1 MRDDRHGPAFVP
13 ARDVAQ
19 CRLDPIVQRQQ
30 RFAAVGQRER
40 RLACAPAP
48 VSVRIDAL
56 DLLVGASLVAAVMPL
71 AQAPLDAKLQ
81 SVRGGD
87 RLGRLARAQQV
98 ARIDGGER
106 PRAQPQ
112 CGLAGLLEAL
122 LVERRVELPLEA
134 PLAVPGSDA
143 VPDEDELGAQASLGF
158 SV

>member
-1 MRDDRHGPAFVP
+1 VA
-13 ARDVAQ
+13 ARELAQ
-19 CRLDPIVQRQQ
+19 CRLDALVQRQQ
-30 RFAAVGQRER
+30 RFAAAGQRER

-56 DLLVGASLVAAVMPL
+56 DLLVGTPLVAAVMPL
-71 AQAPLDAKLQ
+71 AQAPLDAQLQ
-81 SVRGGD
+81 PVRGSD

-112 CGLAGLLEAL
+112 PGLAGLLEAL
-122 LVERRVELPLEA
+122 LVERCVELPLEA
-134 PLAVPGSDA
+134 PLAVPGGDA
-143 VPDEDELGAQASLGF
+143 VPDENELGAQASLGF